1 MHNLAFMEDTKT
13 VTGEKEGI
21 EERKGAKGEKAPK
34 DSEEK
39 KETKESALY
48 KALPTIAPFCARQWI
63 QLKGAGQRLN
73 NIGMGKART
82 EFIQNLAMMLDAGLL
97 LTETLRMYLQEI
109 RSRALKKMVRHMFD
123 SVESGHPLWQAMQ
136 EQHMFSP
143 YQISLVRVGE
153 EAGKLAQNLVYL
165 AEQEEKDRALRQKVK
180 MAMMYP
186 TIVLVI
192 MLVVILGI
200 GTFVLPNLVQ
210 VLTALNADLPL
221 STRII
226 IHFTNFMNQYA
237 QIVIPAVIGG
247 FVVLALLGK
256 FTSLRVVMQWL
267 FFRTP
272 GIGRLMKEAS
282 IARMGVV
289 LGGLLQAGVP
299 IVESIESLENV
310 TTIVSYKRIYHT
322 LAKRIVVGDAFA
334 TCFHDMPWSRKY
346 LPFSVQQLIIT
357 GEKSGSLVQT
367 YQNIAKI
374 YERKAEETAQKLPVI
389 LEPILLII
397 MGGLVGFIAFSIIVP
412 IYKAVGSVG
421 A

>member
-1 MHNLAFMEDTKT
+1 MEDTKT
-13 VTGEKEGI
+13 VTGEKEGM
-21 EERKGAKGEKAPK
+21 
-34 DSEEK
+34 
-39 KETKESALY
+39 
-48 KALPTIAPFCARQWI
+48 LPTIAPFCARQWI

-109 RSRALKKMVRHMFD
+109 RSRALKKMVRHMLD

-237 QIVIPAVIGG
+237 QIVIPAVIVG
-247 FVVLALLGK
+247 FVVLTLLGK

-322 LAKRIVVGDAFA
+322 LAKRIVVGDTFA

-357 GEKSGSLVQT
+357 GEKSGSLTQT
-367 YQNIAKI
+367 YHNIAKI